1 MYEEYDPFEISSFTE
16 DLLNVFINHGY
27 GDMKMYE
34 STCFMTHLTD
44 DTACL
49 TLQEFYDQAHGV
61 Q

>member
-34 STCFMTHLTD
+34 STCFMTHLKIHVTPKIE
-44 DTACL
+44 ASA
-49 TLQEFYDQAHGV
+49 F
-61 Q
+61 